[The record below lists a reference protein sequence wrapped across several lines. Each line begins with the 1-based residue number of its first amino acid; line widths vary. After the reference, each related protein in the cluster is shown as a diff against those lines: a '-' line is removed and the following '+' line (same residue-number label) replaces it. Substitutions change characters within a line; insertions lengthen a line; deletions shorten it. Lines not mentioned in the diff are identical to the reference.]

1 MHQHACSNIE
11 EDGWLVGKFLLLDAQ
26 GSSVCLVVD
35 VRKVTGGWA
44 LTYTTEFVIN

>member
-1 MHQHACSNIE
+1 MHQHVCSNIE